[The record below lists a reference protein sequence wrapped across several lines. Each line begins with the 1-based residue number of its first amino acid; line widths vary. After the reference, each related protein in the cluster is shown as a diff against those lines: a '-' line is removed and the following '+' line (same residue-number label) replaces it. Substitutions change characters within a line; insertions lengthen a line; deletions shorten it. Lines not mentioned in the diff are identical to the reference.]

1 MKRERDIYP
10 NRYSCDGMPLWR
22 WMLLFI
28 GGIILFTLLYAF
40 AQGTALINPVYP
52 RCIALVVASIVILL
66 VYLLC
71 VSKAE
76 RREVQELR
84 AEKFFPSIGAGLG
97 LGVVYFCAVIGIMAA
112 LGSYKVT
119 SAQFDFK
126 EVLSQICLFFMV
138 AVGEEV
144 LFRGVIHRMIS
155 MRWNGIVALII
166 SGLIFGFAHMTEPNA
181 TVWSSFAIA
190 VEAGLMIGAAYEFS
204 GNLWMPIGIHWAW
217 NFMEGPFFGTGVSG
231 KEVGFSIL
239 SSEVSGSDLVTGGSF
254 GPEASVIAF
263 VLGLVIALIL
273 MGKALSK
280 E

>member
-1 MKRERDIYP
+1 
-10 NRYSCDGMPLWR
+10 
-22 WMLLFI
+22 
-28 GGIILFTLLYAF
+28 
-40 AQGTALINPVYP
+40 
-52 RCIALVVASIVILL
+52 
-66 VYLLC
+66 
-71 VSKAE
+71 
-76 RREVQELR
+76 
-84 AEKFFPSIGAGLG
+84 
-97 LGVVYFCAVIGIMAA
+97 
-112 LGSYKVT
+112 
-119 SAQFDFK
+119 
-126 EVLSQICLFFMV
+126 
-138 AVGEEV
+138 
-144 LFRGVIHRMIS
+144 